1 MKRKKKKKEK
11 RRKSKRK
18 TRNSCSKIKNQ
29 VRPLGKITMV
39 ANPTSGKPLMETV
52 LSKLRTSISLDP
64 TTSSRIWK
72 EDMSSS
78 NLVIS
83 IPVCNSFNSETDKD
97 FG

>member
-11 RRKSKRK
+11 RRKRKSKF
-18 TRNSCSKIKNQ
+18 KNQ
-29 VRPLGKITMV
+29 VRILGKITMV
-39 ANPTSGKPLMETV
+39 AKATSGKPLMETV